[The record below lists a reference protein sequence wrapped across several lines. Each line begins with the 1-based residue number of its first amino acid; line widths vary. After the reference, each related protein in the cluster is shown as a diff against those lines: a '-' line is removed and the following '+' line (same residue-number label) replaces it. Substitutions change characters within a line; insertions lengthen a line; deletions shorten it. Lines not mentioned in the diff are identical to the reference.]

1 MTWEIGP
8 DATALS
14 GLFNIESSLVVPIRW
29 EGVEAVLLGSLDDT
43 EHQRR
48 QRLGIGAV
56 RGYRRV
62 ERMYED
68 LLGLTPD
75 DGPTD
80 GPQEGTPDQQRPAR
94 PPLAVDAVV
103 VTGVAPEST
112 VRRASYFAP
121 VARRIALL
129 TQRPR
134 DLESARL
141 RAAWLEVGLVMR
153 DAQGELLN
161 LVPPGERHGQDEVF
175 RWWFSEV
182 GYDAHLKL
190 GRAAHRHPAM
200 PRPVGLG
207 A

>member
-1 MTWEIGP
+1 MTWDIGL
-8 DATALS
+8 DVAALS
-14 GLFNIESSLVVPIRW
+14 GLFSIESSLVVPIRW
-29 EGVEAVLLGSLDDT
+29 EGVEAVALGSLDDA

-68 LLGLTPD
+68 LLGLTPV

-80 GPQEGTPDQQRPAR
+80 RPQEGTRDQQRLAR

-103 VTGVAPEST
+103 VMGMAPEST

-129 TQRPR
+129 TRRPR
-134 DLESARL
+134 DVESAQL
-141 RAAWLEVGLVMR
+141 RAAWLEVGLAMR
-153 DAQGELLN
+153 DARGELLS
-161 LVPPGERHGQDEVF
+161 LVPPGERRCNDEVF
-175 RWWFSEV
+175 SWWFAEV
-182 GYDAHLKL
+182 TYHVHLRL

-200 PRPVGLG
+200 SRPIGLG